1 MSKQPNQINDWGT
14 FDHTKFDV
22 DDHVTS
28 YMTFANRASMQFECS
43 WSANIKEDKVHV
55 SLSGEDGGINLF
67 PFEIYEPALELFLK
81 TKLMLSITKTL
92 LVRQARNFV
101 NACLGIEEIV
111 VKPEEARNVNAL
123 IEAIYRSDL
132 DNKSI
137 QL

>member
-14 FDHTKFDV
+14 FDNTKFDV

-67 PFEIYEPALELFLK
+67 PFEIYEPRFGTILK
-81 TKLMLSITKTL
+81 AKLMLSITKTL
-92 LVRQARNFV
+92 LVRDRRV
-101 NACLGIEEIV
+101 TLSMRV
-111 VKPEEARNVNAL
+111 
-123 IEAIYRSDL
+123 
-132 DNKSI
+132 
-137 QL
+137 

>member
-67 PFEIYEPALELFLK
+67 PFEIYEPRFGTILK

-92 LVRQARNFV
+92 LVRDRRV
-101 NACLGIEEIV
+101 TLSMRV
-111 VKPEEARNVNAL
+111 
-123 IEAIYRSDL
+123 
-132 DNKSI
+132 
-137 QL
+137 